1 MKATVHVL
9 PASNSRGMAVKLIN
23 KACQHGH
30 NPCEGDGSVSDSSPS
45 PVLIEQQYVAG

>member
-9 PASNSRGMAVKLIN
+9 PASNSRIMVVKLIN

-30 NPCEGDGSVSDSSPS
+30 NPCEGAGSVGTSRLFPF
-45 PVLIEQQYVAG
+45 L